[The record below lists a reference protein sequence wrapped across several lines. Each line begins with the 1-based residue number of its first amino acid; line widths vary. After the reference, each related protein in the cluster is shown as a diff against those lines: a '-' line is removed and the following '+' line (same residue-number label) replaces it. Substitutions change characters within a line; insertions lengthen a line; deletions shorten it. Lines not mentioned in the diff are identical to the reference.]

1 MNHLQD
7 KVVVITG
14 ASSGIGAVSAKALSA
29 RGAKI
34 VAAARGQETL
44 DQLVADINMT
54 GGTAVARLADV
65 ADAAD
70 VVDMQALADF
80 AVERFGRID
89 VLVNNAGLMLF
100 SFWKDGAMDDWNRMI
115 DVNIRGYLNGVHAV
129 LPVMLRQ
136 KAGHILNMD
145 SVAGHQVGDGAGVYS
160 STKFF
165 VRAMTESMRRELGV
179 REGIKASTIS
189 PGVIDTGWADKVTDP
204 AGRTAAQELNAIAI
218 SPQSVANAVVYALA
232 QPADVTVNDLII
244 SPTRQSW

>member
-1 MNHLQD
+1 MNHLEG

-14 ASSGIGAVSAKALSA
+14 ASSGIGAVSAKALAA
-29 RGAKI
+29 RGATV
-34 VAAARGQETL
+34 VAAARGQEAL
-44 DQLVADINMT
+44 DQLVADIEKA
-54 GGTAVARLADV
+54 GGTAVARLTDV
-65 ADAAD
+65 ADAQD
-70 VVDMQALADF
+70 VQALADF

-100 SFWKDGAMDDWNRMI
+100 SFWKDGAIDDWNRMI

-136 KAGHILNMD
+136 KSGHILNMD

-165 VRAMTESMRRELGV
+165 VQAMTESMRRELSV

-204 AGRTAAQELNAIAI
+204 AGRQAAQELNAIAI
-218 SPQSVANAVVYALA
+218 NPEAIADAVVYALD
-232 QPADVTVNDLII
+232 QPVDVNVNDLII
-244 SPTRQSW
+244 SPTRQNW